1 MRRIYQIY
9 QSVGLAL
16 GATVLAGSALAQST
30 TLAGV
35 SYPSPLDLQG
45 QSLQLNGAGIRY
57 KTVVQVYTAGL
68 YLESKAPNAPA
79 ITELK
84 APSACR

>member
-1 MRRIYQIY
+1 MRRFYKTACL
-9 QSVGLAL
+9 VL
-16 GATVLAGSALAQST
+16 GAALLAGSALAQGN

-35 SYPSPLDLQG
+35 TYPPAMELQG
-45 QSLQLNGAGIRY
+45 RALLLNGAGIRY
-57 KTVVQVYTAGL
+57 KTVLQVYTAGL